1 MYWSIQVILCSQN
14 VEKSLSFCNSEN
26 HCWSEFETSRNGSA
40 FNRLF
45 ESTLSKNLSD
55 HQCVYLLNFVGDA
68 GHLSG
73 DGAVLKEMKVDDYE
87 HALCEWVKASR
98 GRDAFVGKSSSKKQR
113 LAFGRHV

>member
-1 MYWSIQVILCSQN
+1 M
-14 VEKSLSFCNSEN
+14 
-26 HCWSEFETSRNGSA
+26 
-40 FNRLF
+40 
-45 ESTLSKNLSD
+45 
-55 HQCVYLLNFVGDA
+55 GDA